1 MKDKQSVFDNNRNI
15 TLSVSEDKISIYE
28 AANCTFDN
36 LSETWSG
43 ELYAYPQYKLS
54 TRYAQEVTRM
64 INLYN
69 SGDMS
74 DIILVL
80 PVDLSATWWGELS
93 SYAQCWC
100 LTYDNNYRK
109 NVAVFLL
116 TRRVDYAR
124 RFIDNFTK
132 IGEVYICFH
141 KPVHEL
147 IYAS

>member
-1 MKDKQSVFDNNRNI
+1 MELDVVPVNYTPFIFVRH
-15 TLSVSEDKISIYE
+15 Y
-28 AANCTFDN
+28 N
-36 LSETWSG
+36 LS
-43 ELYAYPQYKLS
+43 
-54 TRYAQEVTRM
+54 
-64 INLYN
+64 
-69 SGDMS
+69 
-74 DIILVL
+74 IIMR
-80 PVDLSATWWGELS
+80 GELS

-147 IYAS
+147 IYASWITPPEWEIHTHDSLIYSNKSAAQEAADTTCNSAC